1 MADKTMKLEIMSP
14 DRNFYTGE
22 VTMAEF
28 NTTVPLAVILSPGVL
43 VIHEPGGEK
52 KAALHS
58 GFAKIMKDKIS
69 IFAEIAEWPDEID
82 ENRAREAKIRAER
95 RISGDKSG
103 IDLQRAEIALKKSLI
118 RISLKN

>member
-1 MADKTMKLEIMSP
+1 
-14 DRNFYTGE
+14 
-22 VTMAEF
+22 
-28 NTTVPLAVILSPGVL
+28 
-43 VIHEPGGEK
+43 
-52 KAALHS
+52 
-58 GFAKIMKDKIS
+58 MKDKIS